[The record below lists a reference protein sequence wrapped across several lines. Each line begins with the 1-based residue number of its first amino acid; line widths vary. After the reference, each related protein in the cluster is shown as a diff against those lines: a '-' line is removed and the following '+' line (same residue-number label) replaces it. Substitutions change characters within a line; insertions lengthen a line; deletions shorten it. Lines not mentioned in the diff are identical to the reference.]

1 MFTRSST
8 FLTIVLCFAT
18 LSGETAGA
26 QTSKFEGFNL
36 HTGLGGISQTT
47 FKSDMVLLSNPQVP
61 VSSPDI
67 LSSAPLLNVGAGF
80 NKAVSD
86 QFTLGLEFN
95 LSARDSKHIRSVN
108 YVGPYALGSMLW
120 NTNQYTLSLS
130 PGYLLAPDT
139 LLYVKFGVLKV
150 TTMCANDNGQP
161 CMSNHLSGQN
171 FGLGIKQVLSGGQN
185 YFYIESNKN
194 QLFTTRL
201 TTVNTP
207 VTYSLNGS
215 TLNLVLGFGHHFN

>member
-8 FLTIVLCFAT
+8 FLTIVLCFAI

-95 LSARDSKHIRSVN
+95 LSARDSKHIHSVN

-171 FGLGIKQVLSGGQN
+171 FGLGIKQVLAGGQN

>member
-8 FLTIVLCFAT
+8 FLTIVLCFAI
-18 LSGETAGA
+18 LSGEKAGA

-95 LSARDSKHIRSVN
+95 LSARDSKHIHSVN

-171 FGLGIKQVLSGGQN
+171 FGLGIKQVLAGGQN

>member
-8 FLTIVLCFAT
+8 FLSLFLCLAT
-18 LSGETAGA
+18 LMGQVASA

-47 FKSDMVLLSNPQVP
+47 FKSDMVLLSNPQMP

-67 LSSAPLLNVGAGF
+67 LSSAPILNVGAGYS
-80 NKAVSD
+80 KAVSD

-95 LSARDSKHIRSVN
+95 LSARDSKHIHSVN
-108 YVGPYALGSMLW
+108 YVGPYALSSMLW

-130 PGYLLAPDT
+130 PGYLLAPET
-139 LLYVKFGVLKV
+139 LIYAKFGALKV
-150 TTMCANDNGQP
+150 TTMCTNDNGQP
-161 CMSNHLSGQN
+161 CTSNHLSGQN
-171 FGLGIKQVLSGGQN
+171 LGLGVKQLLSGGRN

-194 QLFTTRL
+194 QLSTARL

-215 TLNLVLGFGHHFN
+215 SLNLIFGFGHHFN

>member
-95 LSARDSKHIRSVN
+95 LSARDSKHIHSVN

-171 FGLGIKQVLSGGQN
+171 FGLGIKQVLAGGQN